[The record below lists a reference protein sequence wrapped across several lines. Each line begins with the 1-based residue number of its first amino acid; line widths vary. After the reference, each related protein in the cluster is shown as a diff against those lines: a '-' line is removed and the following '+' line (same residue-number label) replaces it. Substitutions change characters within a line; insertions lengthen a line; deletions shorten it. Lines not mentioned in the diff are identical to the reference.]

1 LQLSQRFRFPAI
13 FCAFA
18 VLVCELIS
26 RPFANMG
33 ICDDGP
39 YIRVAQ
45 NLAATGHIVYNGWSA
60 AMLIWQ
66 LYLGAAFIK
75 LFGFSFTTVRSST
88 LLVSLA
94 LAFFLQR
101 TLVRASIT
109 ERNATIGTLAL
120 VLSPL
125 YLLLSVTYMSDIHG
139 LFAIVLCLY
148 GCLRALQSAS
158 SRAAIGWLAFAVASN
173 AICGTSRQLAWL
185 GILVMLPSTLWLLRA
200 RRRVLI
206 AGTVVTLTGVFFIL
220 SCMYWL
226 KRQPFTLSESLHIS
240 TVRFAALG
248 QQFLHFFLDIPFLL
262 FAIVV
267 VFLPQV
273 RKSARRILPL
283 ALVASVVYA
292 LVALHLKRLS
302 FLEPTFGDWFTIYGG
317 YQSLPQGTAPVF
329 FQIWMRILLTFATF
343 GGLVGIIVSLIRSRR
358 MSTAKAPSIGVS
370 WNELGVLL
378 APFSIAYTLLLVC
391 RAAAILGDRDWE
403 AYHYQAVL
411 DRYALGLLVVAL
423 LCLVRFYQERVE
435 SRLPLA
441 AILLVGL
448 TAVCGVA
455 ITHNAFAFY
464 RARVAMAAELQ
475 SAGVPETSI
484 DNGWEYNMLV
494 ELKFTDHIND
504 SAIKFPAGVYVQT
517 PKPPAA
523 NCPMVWYDKTP
534 HIHPLY
540 GVSYDP
546 NECLGPALFGPIHYS
561 RWLAAAPGTLYAVR
575 YTSFKKP

>member
-13 FCAFA
+13 FCVLA
-18 VLVCELIS
+18 VLACELIS
-26 RPFANMG
+26 HPFANMG
-33 ICDDGP
+33 ISDDGP

-45 NLAATGHIVYNGWSA
+45 NVATTGHIAYNGWSA

-101 TLVRASIT
+101 TLVRAGIT

-125 YLLLSVTYMSDIHG
+125 YLLLSVTFMSDIHG

-158 SRAAIGWLAFAVASN
+158 SRAAVGWLAFAVASN

-185 GILVMLPSTLWLLRA
+185 GVLVMVPSTLWLLRA
-200 RRRVLI
+200 RRRVCI
-206 AGTVVTLTGVFFIL
+206 AGTVVTLTGAFFIL
-220 SCMYWL
+220 GCMYWL
-226 KRQPFTLSESLHIS
+226 RHQPYTLSESLHIS

-248 QQFLHFFLDIPFLL
+248 LQFLHFSLDIPFLL
-262 FAIVV
+262 FAVAVI
-267 VFLPQV
+267 FLPQV
-273 RKSARRILPL
+273 RKSARRILPI
-283 ALVASVVYA
+283 AIVASVVYA

-302 FLEPTFGDWFTIYGG
+302 FLEPTFADWLTRYGG

-329 FQIWMRILLTFATF
+329 FSIWMQILLTFLTY
-343 GGLVGIIVSLIRSRR
+343 GGLVGLIVTLLRSRR
-358 MSTAKAPSIGVS
+358 VPTVKVPSDKIS
-370 WNELGVLL
+370 WNDLAILL
-378 APFSIAYTLLLVC
+378 APFSIAYTILLVC

-403 AYHYQAVL
+403 VYHYQGVL
-411 DRYALGLLVVAL
+411 DRYALGLLVVSL
-423 LCLVRFYQERVE
+423 LCLVRFYQEQVH

-441 AILLVGL
+441 ATLLVGL

-455 ITHNAFAFY
+455 ITHNTFAFY
-464 RARVAMAAELQ
+464 RARVAMAAELDSRGIPQ
-475 SAGVPETSI
+475 TAV

-494 ELKFTDHIND
+494 ELKYAGHIND
-504 SAIKFPAGVYVQT
+504 AGIELPAGTYIQI
-517 PKPPAA
+517 PKPPASK
-523 NCPMVWYDKTP
+523 CPMNWYDKTP
-534 HIHPLY
+534 HIKPAY
-540 GVSYDP
+540 GISYDP
-546 NECLGPALFGPIHYS
+546 DECYGPAPFPPVRYS
-561 RWLAAAPGTLYAVR
+561 RWLAGAPGTIYAVR
-575 YTSFKKP
+575 YGDYSRR